1 MMINQLN
8 EIDSS
13 EKIDSIEQHLLAQ
26 INKMEIPC
34 KTNEMLLQLREN
46 QMLLLTTLMNEM
58 RFTRY
63 LVNQMDDAL
72 NGTIGTTSK
81 S

>member
-1 MMINQLN
+1 MINQLN

>member
-1 MMINQLN
+1 MINQLN

-13 EKIDSIEQHLLAQ
+13 EKIDAIEQHLLAQ
-26 INKMEIPC
+26 INKMQIPC

-46 QMLLLTTLMNEM
+46 QMLLLTTLMNEI